1 LKDLESIDLDDLP
14 GVRGLKALRVGV
26 NLEAAAAVEGIRQM
40 AG

>member
-1 LKDLESIDLDDLP
+1 MNDLEFLNLDDLP

-26 NLEAAAAVEGIRQM
+26 NLEAEAVAQTVELV